1 MKLSDRDLKRKM
13 NVLRNDSYNEA
24 HLKQVIRSAK
34 EAFCESE
41 KSAVLTGPEFLYQQA
56 GYIRK
61 RWWVLQGFLL
71 AVLWMLLQYVAVGN
85 YFTQRCMGTVAPLFV
100 LLLLP
105 ELWKNRTANAME
117 VEGAAYFSLRQIYS
131 ARLLMFAVI
140 DLLMLS
146 VFLIAVVGSG
156 RVVLEDVVLQFFLP
170 LVITCCICFR
180 TLYSRREIS
189 EGFSVLLCIVWTI
202 LWLQLIL
209 NENIYDKI
217 SVPVWYVVLMLAV
230 VYLLYCICRGQRD
243 WKRIWEIDHSD
254 RIVQK
259 LFLN

>member
-1 MKLSDRDLKRKM
+1 MRLSDREIRRKTSI
-13 NVLRNDSYNEA
+13 LRSDSYNEE
-24 HLKQVIRSAK
+24 HLQQVIRSAK
-34 EAFCESE
+34 EAFYESE
-41 KSAVLTGPEFLYQQA
+41 KDEILTGPEFLYQQA

-71 AVLWMLLQYVAVGN
+71 AFLWMLLKYAAVGN
-85 YFTQRCMGTVAPLFV
+85 YYAQRCMGTVAPLFV

-146 VFLIAVVGSG
+146 AFSMAVVGSG
-156 RVVLEDVVLQFFLP
+156 RVVLEDVALQFFLP
-170 LVITCCICFR
+170 LVITCCVCFH
-180 TLYSRREIS
+180 TLYSKREVS
-189 EGFSVLLCIVWTI
+189 EGFSVFLCIVWAI

-209 NENIYDKI
+209 NGNIYETV
-217 SVPVWYVVLMLAV
+217 SVPVWYVVLTLSV
-230 VYLLYCICRGQRD
+230 VYLLYCIYRGQKD
-243 WKRIWEIDHSD
+243 WKRMWEADHSD
-254 RIVQK
+254 RAV
-259 LFLN
+259 